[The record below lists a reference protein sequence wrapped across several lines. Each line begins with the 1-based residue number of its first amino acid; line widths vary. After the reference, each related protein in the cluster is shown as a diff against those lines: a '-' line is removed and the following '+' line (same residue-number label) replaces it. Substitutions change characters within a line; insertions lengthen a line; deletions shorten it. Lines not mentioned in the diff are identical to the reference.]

1 MGTITARKRKD
12 GSIGYTVQIRRKQN
26 GQVVYTEAKTFD
38 REAAARAWRDKREKE
53 LDQPGVLESA
63 KQEDP
68 PLSDVIDRYMR
79 ESKRALGKTK
89 KQVLNTI
96 KTKPLGRMHCSEIK
110 SPDYKAFADSLN
122 VQPQTVGNYMSHLS
136 SVVRIARPAWGYP
149 LSEKELDDAL
159 TVTKRMGITGRSR
172 SRDRRPTRDEL
183 DRILTYYTEMEARD
197 RAEIP
202 MREII
207 VFAMFSTRRQ
217 EEITT
222 ICIED
227 YQGDRVLV
235 RDMKHPGQKIGNDT
249 WCDLPPE
256 AARIIEAVR
265 PGRGPIF
272 PYNHKSISASFTR
285 ACAFLA
291 IEDLVFHDLRH
302 EGTSR
307 LFEMGWNIPHVAAVT
322 GHRSWNSLKRYTH
335 LRHTGDRWKDWEWLD
350 RLAPPS
356 RDTVS

>member
-1 MGTITARKRKD
+1 MGTITPRKRKD
-12 GSIGYTVQIRRKQN
+12 GSIGYTVQIRRKEN
-26 GQVVYTEAKTFD
+26 GRVVYTEAKTFD
-38 REAAARAWRDKREKE
+38 REVAARAWRDKREKE
-53 LDQPGVLESA
+53 LDQPGALESA

-68 PLSDVIDRYMR
+68 LLSDVIDRYMR

-96 KTKPLGRMHCSEIK
+96 KTKPLGGMRCSEIK

-159 TVTKRMGITGRSR
+159 TVTKSMGITGRSR
-172 SRDRRPTRDEL
+172 NRDRRPTHDEL
-183 DRILTYYTEMEARD
+183 DRILTYYTEMETRE

-217 EEITT
+217 EEITR
-222 ICIED
+222 ISIED

-256 AARIIEAVR
+256 AARIVEAVR
-265 PGRGPIF
+265 PERGPIF

-285 ACAFLA
+285 ACAFLE

-335 LRHTGDRWKDWEWLD
+335 LRHTGDRWAGWAWLD
-350 RLAPPS
+350 RLAPTAGAAGP
-356 RDTVS
+356 